1 MSVGGSIMGGRKMR
15 LRWLSM
21 VAMVVFGLLVLP
33 PAFARAAA
41 GEGCPNEA
49 LRSELSSV
57 GLPDC
62 RAYEMVSPAYKEGYP
77 VLTPNGGSYSA
88 NGDEGIVYSLGNLAG
103 AEASAESL
111 EEPEFYSVTRTSAGW
126 QLSALNPPLSQ
137 FVVEAPLAEEVDTGL
152 TLWDQHTPLQSTR
165 TNDLYIRSPA
175 EAGSPAKYSMVGPLR
190 EAKASN
196 EGEASNVIS
205 PEELPSVDA
214 TTKNYEHIVLF
225 TEEEAESGGW
235 PSFDH
240 TSVGAPS
247 LYEYSGTGNKQ
258 PILVGVIGPKRSE
271 SLIRTCG
278 TLLGSGVFRKGSSA
292 YNALS
297 ANGEAIFFTVKPCNT
312 AQSAEI
318 YERLHG
324 SIVSKEAASTIDVSE
339 SECSGCGA
347 ESGKN
352 FEGASENGERVFF
365 TSTQKLTGEAVDG
378 TAGGNAAEAEE
389 GGCSKI
395 SAGKGGCNL
404 YEYVSAPGGGR
415 GHLQT
420 VASGEVLGVAGMAE
434 DGGRVYYVSRNDVPG
449 VGKGPRETEPRAGG
463 NNLYVYDTETEKTTF
478 IATLGNEEEEYL
490 VWGKVFGRKP
500 VEVTGSE
507 GQFLLFVTQAQGLV
521 PDDTSAFAQ
530 LFEYDAE
537 TGELERLTKG
547 ENGYNEDG
555 NAVSTGIFRET
566 ISEIAQWLGEADY
579 KTTTNRLNISEDGK
593 TVAFDTAGQLS
604 EKAVSAAHDCT
615 SVYEFQTAG
624 KLSEGSVHLVSDGL
638 DVQSDKGF
646 GCGAYFLAMDASGAN
661 ILFSTADELVP
672 GDTDGTQR
680 DIYDARED
688 GGFPSPASSAAC
700 EGGCEGVVSAP
711 PAFGA
716 PASASLTGSGNLVAP
731 TSTTTTP
738 KATVK
743 KTARCAKGERR
754 SHGKCVKPKIKGKR
768 RKAKRATHGRGS
780 K

>member
-1 MSVGGSIMGGRKMR
+1 MIVGGSIMGGRKMR

-21 VAMVVFGLLVLP
+21 VAMVAFGLLVLP

-49 LRSELSSV
+49 LRSELSSG

-77 VLTPNGGSYSA
+77 VLPPNSGSYSA
-88 NGDEGIVYSLGNLAG
+88 NGDEGIVYSSGDFAG
-103 AEASAESL
+103 AEGGGEAG
-111 EEPEFYSVTRTSAGW
+111 EEGDLYSVTRTSAGW
-126 QLSALNPPLSQ
+126 QLSSLNPPLSQ
-137 FVVEAPLAEEVDTGL
+137 FVGQIPLLQEVDTGY

-165 TNDLYIRSPA
+165 TNDLYIRSST
-175 EAGSPAKYSMVGPLR
+175 GVYSLVGPLR
-190 EAKASN
+190 ETKASN

-205 PEELPSVDA
+205 PEELPRVDA

-225 TEEEAESGGW
+225 AYLAEFEGW

-240 TSVGAPS
+240 TSGSS
-247 LYEYSGTGNKQ
+247 LYEYSGSGNKQ

-271 SLIRTCG
+271 NLIRTCG
-278 TLLGSGVFRKGSSA
+278 TLLGGGVRRHGSS

-297 ANGEAIFFTVKPCNT
+297 ADGEAIFFTVKPCNE
-312 AQSAEI
+312 ADESAEI

-324 SIVSKEAASTIDVSE
+324 SVVSREAASTIDVSE

-365 TSTQKLTGEAVDG
+365 TSTQKLTSEAVDG
-378 TAGGNAAEAEE
+378 TAGGNAFVEAGE
-389 GGCSKI
+389 GGCSSI
-395 SAGKGGCNL
+395 PAGKGGCNL

-434 DGGRVYYVSRNDVPG
+434 DGARVYYVSRNDVPG
-449 VGKGPRETEPRAGG
+449 AGKGPRETEPRAGD
-463 NNLYVYDTETEKTTF
+463 NNLYVYDTGTEKTTF
-478 IATLGNEEEEYL
+478 IATLGEEGNEYYI
-490 VWGKVFGRKP
+490 WGKIFGVKP

-507 GQFLLFVTQAQGLV
+507 GQFLLFVSQAQGLV
-521 PDDTSAFAQ
+521 PGDTSAFAQ

-547 ENGYNEDG
+547 ENGYNDDG
-555 NAVSTGIFRET
+555 NAVSTGVLPE
-566 ISEIAQWLGEADY
+566 SVSNVAQWLGEADY
-579 KTTTNRLNISEDGK
+579 KTTTNRLNISENGK
-593 TVAFDTAGQLS
+593 TVAFETAGQLS
-604 EKAVSAAHDCT
+604 ERAVSAAHDCT
-615 SVYEFQTAG
+615 SIYEFHTPG
-624 KLSEGSVHLVSDGL
+624 KLSEGSTHLISDGQ

-661 ILFSTADELVP
+661 ILFTSADELVP

-688 GGFPSPASSAAC
+688 GGFPSPASAAAC

-711 PAFGA
+711 PVFGA
-716 PASASLTGSGNLVAP
+716 PASTSLTGSGNLVAP
-731 TSTTTTP
+731 TPTTTTTTP
-738 KATVK
+738 KTTVK

>member
-1 MSVGGSIMGGRKMR
+1 MIVGGSIMGGRKMR

-21 VAMVVFGLLVLP
+21 VAMVAFGLLVLP

-49 LRSELSSV
+49 LRSELSSG

-62 RAYEMVSPAYKEGYP
+62 RAYEMVSPAYQEGYP
-77 VLTPNGGSYSA
+77 VLPPSAGGSYST
-88 NGDEGIVYSLGNLAG
+88 NGDEDIVYSLGDLAG
-103 AEASAESL
+103 VEGDVEAGEGGEL
-111 EEPEFYSVTRTSAGW
+111 YSVTRASAGW
-126 QLSALNPPLSQ
+126 QLSPLNPPLSQ
-137 FVVEAPLAEEVDTGL
+137 FVVSLSVAVEVDTGYS
-152 TLWDQHTPLQSTR
+152 LWDQHTPLQSTR
-165 TNDLYIRSPA
+165 TNDLYIRSSTGA
-175 EAGSPAKYSMVGPLR
+175 YSLVGPLR

-205 PEELPSVDA
+205 PEELPRVDA
-214 TTKNYEHIVLF
+214 TTKNYEHIVLVAYH
-225 TEEEAESGGW
+225 AESEGW

-258 PILVGVIGPKRSE
+258 PILVGINGPKRSE

-278 TLLGSGVFRKGSSA
+278 TLLGGGVFRHGSS

-297 ANGEAIFFTVKPCNT
+297 ANGEAIFFTVEPCNT

-324 SIVSKEAASTIDVSE
+324 GIVSKEAASTIDVSE

-365 TSTQKLTGEAVDG
+365 TSTQKLTSEAVDG
-378 TAGGNAAEAEE
+378 TAGGNAVEAGEY
-389 GGCSKI
+389 GGCSNI
-395 SAGKGGCNL
+395 PAGKGGCNL
-404 YEYVSAPGGGR
+404 YEYVSAPGGDR

-434 DGGRVYYVSRNDVPG
+434 DGARVYYVSRNDVPG
-449 VGKGPRETEPRAGG
+449 AGKGPHETEPRAGD
-463 NNLYVYDTETEKTTF
+463 NNLYVYDTTTEKTTF
-478 IATLGNEEEEYL
+478 IATLGEEGNERFI
-490 VWGKVFGRKP
+490 WGKIFGLKP
-500 VEVTGSE
+500 VEVTGNE
-507 GQFLLFVTQAQGLV
+507 GQFLLFVSQALGLV
-521 PDDTSAFAQ
+521 PGDTSEFAQ

-555 NAVSTGIFRET
+555 NAVSTGIFPET

-593 TVAFDTAGQLS
+593 TVAFVTAGQLS
-604 EKAVSAAHDCT
+604 ERAVSAAHDCT
-615 SVYEFQTAG
+615 SVYEFHTAG
-624 KLSEGSVHLVSDGL
+624 KLSEGSTHLISDGL
-638 DVQSDKGF
+638 DVQSDKGL

-688 GGFPSPASSAAC
+688 GGFLSPAYSAAC

-711 PAFGA
+711 PVFGA
-716 PASASLTGSGNLVAP
+716 PASASLTGSGNLVTP
-731 TSTTTTP
+731 TPTTTTP

-743 KTARCAKGERR
+743 KAAKCAKGERR

-768 RKAKRATHGRGS
+768 RKAKRAEHGRGS

>member
-1 MSVGGSIMGGRKMR
+1 MIVGGSIMGGRKMVF
-15 LRWLSM
+15 RWLSM

-49 LRSELSSV
+49 LRSELSSG

-77 VLTPNGGSYSA
+77 VLSPVAGGSYSA
-88 NGDEGIVYSLGNLAG
+88 NGDEGIVYSSGDLAG
-103 AEASAESL
+103 AEGDGEEGAEAVL
-111 EEPEFYSVTRTSAGW
+111 YSVTRTSVGW
-126 QLSALNPPLSQ
+126 QLSPLNPPLSQ
-137 FVVEAPLAEEVDTGL
+137 FVGQFPLGVEVDTGY

-175 EAGSPAKYSMVGPLR
+175 KAGSPAKYSMVGPLR
-190 EAKASN
+190 EIKTSN
-196 EGEASNVIS
+196 EEEASNVIS
-205 PEELPSVDA
+205 PEELVSVAA
-214 TTKNYEHIVLF
+214 TTNNYEHIVLF
-225 TEEEAESGGW
+225 TYFPQSEGW

-240 TSVGAPS
+240 TSGSS
-247 LYEYSGTGNKQ
+247 LYEYSGTDNKQ
-258 PILVGVIGPKRSE
+258 PILVGVTGPKRSE
-271 SLIRTCG
+271 DLIKACG
-278 TLLGSGVFRKGSSA
+278 TLLGGGVSRHGSSA

-297 ANGEAIFFTVKPCNT
+297 ANGEAIFFTVEPCNK
-312 AQSAEI
+312 ADESAEI

-347 ESGKN
+347 ESGKS

-365 TSTQKLTGEAVDG
+365 TSTQKLTSEAVDG
-378 TAGGNAAEAEE
+378 TAGGNAVEE
-389 GGCSKI
+389 GVGGCSKI
-395 SAGKGGCNL
+395 PAGKGGCNL

-434 DGGRVYYVSRNDVPG
+434 DGARIYYVSRNAVPG
-449 VGKGPRETEPRAGG
+449 AGKGPRETEPRAGD
-463 NNLYVYDTETEKTTF
+463 NNLYVYDTTTEKTTF
-478 IATLGNEEEEYL
+478 IATFGEEGEDFM
-490 VWGKVFGRKP
+490 WGKIFGLKP
-500 VEVTGSE
+500 VEVTGDE
-507 GQFLLFVTQAQGLV
+507 GQFLLFVSQTQGLV
-521 PDDTSAFAQ
+521 PGDTSEFAQ

-547 ENGYNEDG
+547 ENGYNDDG
-555 NAVSTGIFRET
+555 NAVSMGILPES
-566 ISEIAQWLGEADY
+566 ISNIAQWLGEADY
-579 KTTTNRLNISEDGK
+579 KTTTNRLNISEDGR
-593 TVAFDTAGQLS
+593 TVAFETGGQLS
-604 EKAVSAAHDCT
+604 ERAVSTARDCT
-615 SVYEFQTAG
+615 SVYEFHTAG
-624 KLSEGSVHLVSDGL
+624 RLSEGSVHLVSDGR
-638 DVQSDKGF
+638 DVQPDKGS
-646 GCGAYFLAMDASGAN
+646 GCGAVFLAMDASGAN

-688 GGFPSPASSAAC
+688 GGFSSPVSSAVC
-700 EGGCEGVVSAP
+700 EGGCEGPVSAP
-711 PAFGA
+711 PVFGA
-716 PASASLTGSGNLVAP
+716 PASASLMGSGNLVAP
-731 TSTTTTP
+731 APTTTTP

-743 KTARCAKGERR
+743 KAVRCAKGERR
-754 SHGKCVKPKIKGKR
+754 SHGKCVKPKIKSKR
-768 RKAKRATHGRGS
+768 KKAKRAEHGRGS

>member
-1 MSVGGSIMGGRKMR
+1 MIVGGSIMGGRKMR

-21 VAMVVFGLLVLP
+21 VMMVAFGLLVLP

-49 LRSELSSV
+49 LRSELNSV

-77 VLTPNGGSYSA
+77 VLTPHSGSYSA

-103 AEASAESL
+103 VEGSAESL
-111 EEPEFYSVTRTSAGW
+111 EEPESYSVTRTSAGW
-126 QLSALNPPLSQ
+126 RLSPLNPPLSQ
-137 FVVEAPLAEEVDTGL
+137 FVVEAPLAAEVDTGL

-165 TNDLYIRSPA
+165 TNDLYIRSA
-175 EAGSPAKYSMVGPLR
+175 TGVYSLVGPLR

-196 EGEASNVIS
+196 EGEASTVIS
-205 PEELPSVDA
+205 PEELPRVDA
-214 TTKNYEHIVLF
+214 TTKDYEHIVLVAYD
-225 TEEEAESGGW
+225 AESEGW

-240 TSVGAPS
+240 TSGSS

-258 PILVGVIGPKRSE
+258 PVLVGVTGPKRSE

-278 TLLGSGVFRKGSSA
+278 TLLGSGVFRHGSS

-297 ANGEAIFFTVKPCNT
+297 ADGEAIFFTVEPCNK
-312 AQSAEI
+312 ADESAEI

-365 TSTQKLTGEAVDG
+365 TSTQKLTSEAVDG
-378 TAGGNAAEAEE
+378 TAGGSAVEE
-389 GGCSKI
+389 GVGGCSKI
-395 SAGKGGCNL
+395 PAGKGGCNL

-434 DGGRVYYVSRNDVPG
+434 DGARVYFVSRNVVPG
-449 VGKGPRETEPRAGG
+449 AGKGPRETEPRAGD

-478 IATLGNEEEEYL
+478 IATFGEEGEDFM
-490 VWGKVFGRKP
+490 WGKIFGLKP
-500 VEVTGSE
+500 VEVTGNE
-507 GQFLLFVTQAQGLV
+507 GQFLLFVSQTQGLV
-521 PDDTSAFAQ
+521 PGDTSESTQ

-547 ENGYNEDG
+547 ENDYNDDG
-555 NAVSTGIFRET
+555 NAVNMGILPES
-566 ISEIAQWLGEADY
+566 ISNIAESLGEADY

-593 TVAFDTAGQLS
+593 TVAFEMGGQLS
-604 EKAVSAAHDCT
+604 ERAVSAAHECT
-615 SVYEFQTAG
+615 SVYEFHTAG
-624 KLSEGSVHLVSDGL
+624 KLSEGSTHLISDGL

-646 GCGAYFLAMDASGAN
+646 GCGAYFVAMDASGAN
-661 ILFSTADELVP
+661 ILFSTADELAP

-688 GGFPSPASSAAC
+688 GGFPPPASSAAC

-716 PASASLTGSGNLVAP
+716 PASALLTGSGNLVAP
-731 TSTTTTP
+731 TPTTTTP

-743 KTARCAKGERR
+743 KAARCAKGERR
-754 SHGKCVKPKIKGKR
+754 SHGKCVKPKIKSKR
-768 RKAKRATHGRGS
+768 RKAKRAGHGRGS

>member
-1 MSVGGSIMGGRKMR
+1 MIVGGSIMGGRKMR

-77 VLTPNGGSYSA
+77 VLTPNSGSYSA

-103 AEASAESL
+103 AEGSAESL
-111 EEPEFYSVTRTSAGW
+111 EEPESYSVTRTSAGW
-126 QLSALNPPLSQ
+126 RLSALNPPLSQ
-137 FVVEAPLAEEVDTGL
+137 FVVEAPLAAEVDTGL

-165 TNDLYIRSPA
+165 TNDLYIRSA
-175 EAGSPAKYSMVGPLR
+175 TGVYSLVGPLR

-205 PEELPSVDA
+205 PEELPRVDA
-214 TTKNYEHIVLF
+214 TTKDYEHIVLF
-225 TEEEAESGGW
+225 AYIAESEGW

-240 TSVGAPS
+240 TSGSS

-258 PILVGVIGPKRSE
+258 PILVGVTGPKRSE

-278 TLLGSGVFRKGSSA
+278 TLLGGGVSRHGSS

-297 ANGEAIFFTVKPCNT
+297 ANGEAIFFTVEPCNT

-365 TSTQKLTGEAVDG
+365 TSTQKLTSEAVDG
-378 TAGGNAAEAEE
+378 TAGGSAVEE
-389 GGCSKI
+389 GVGGCSKI
-395 SAGKGGCNL
+395 PAGKDGCNL

-434 DGGRVYYVSRNDVPG
+434 DGARVYYVSRNDVPG
-449 VGKGPRETEPRAGG
+449 AGKGPRETEPRAGD

-478 IATLGNEEEEYL
+478 IATFGEEGEDFM
-490 VWGKVFGRKP
+490 WGKIFGVKP
-500 VEVTGSE
+500 VEVTGNE
-507 GQFLLFVTQAQGLV
+507 GQFLLFVSQTQGLV
-521 PDDTSAFAQ
+521 PGDTSEFTQ

-547 ENGYNEDG
+547 ENDYNENG
-555 NAVSTGIFRET
+555 NAVSTGIFPES
-566 ISEIAQWLGEADY
+566 ISNIAQWLGEADY
-579 KTTTNRLNISEDGK
+579 KTTTNRLNISEDGH
-593 TVAFDTAGQLS
+593 TVAFETGGQLS
-604 EKAVSAAHDCT
+604 EKAVSAAHGCT
-615 SVYEFQTAG
+615 SVYEFHTAG
-624 KLSEGSVHLVSDGL
+624 KLSEGSTHLISDGL
-638 DVQSDKGF
+638 DVQPDKGL
-646 GCGAYFLAMDASGAN
+646 GCGAVFLAMDASGAN
-661 ILFSTADELVP
+661 ILFTTADELVP
-672 GDTDGTQR
+672 GDTDGVQR
-680 DIYDARED
+680 DLYDARED
-688 GGFPSPASSAAC
+688 GGFPSPVSAAAC
-700 EGGCEGVVSAP
+700 EGGCEGVVSVP
-711 PAFGA
+711 PVFGA

-731 TSTTTTP
+731 PPTITTP

-743 KTARCAKGERR
+743 KAVKCAKGERR
-754 SHGKCVKPKIKGKR
+754 SHGKCVKPKIKNKS

>member
-1 MSVGGSIMGGRKMR
+1 MIVGGSIMGGRKMR
-15 LRWLSM
+15 FRWLSM

-49 LRSELSSV
+49 LRSELSSG

-77 VLTPNGGSYSA
+77 ILPYAGGTYSSS
-88 NGDEGIVYSLGNLAG
+88 GDQGIIISLGDLAG
-103 AEASAESL
+103 AEGDGESGEGGEL
-111 EEPEFYSVTRTSAGW
+111 YSVTRTSAGW
-126 QLSALNPPLSQ
+126 QLSSLNPPQSQ
-137 FVVEAPLAEEVDTGL
+137 FVVQSPLLQEVDTGY

-165 TNDLYIRSPA
+165 TNDLYIRSST
-175 EAGSPAKYSMVGPLR
+175 GVYSLVGPLR
-190 EAKASN
+190 EAKASD
-196 EGEASNVIS
+196 EEEASNVIS
-205 PEELPSVDA
+205 PEKLPHVDA
-214 TTKNYEHIVLF
+214 ATKDYEHIVLF
-225 TEEEAESGGW
+225 TDDAQNEGW

-240 TSVGAPS
+240 TSGSS
-247 LYEYSGTGNKQ
+247 LYEYSGIGNKQ
-258 PILVGVIGPKRSE
+258 PILVGVTGPKRSE
-271 SLIRTCG
+271 NLIRTCG
-278 TLLGSGVFRKGSSA
+278 TLLGSGVFRHGSS

-297 ANGEAIFFTVKPCNT
+297 ANGEAIFFTVKPCNE
-312 AQSAEI
+312 ADESAEI

-324 SIVSKEAASTIDVSE
+324 SIISKEAASTIDVSE
-339 SECSGCGA
+339 SECNGCGA
-347 ESGKN
+347 ESGKE

-365 TSTQKLTGEAVDG
+365 TSTQKLTSEAVDG
-378 TAGGNAAEAEE
+378 TAGGNAFVEVGEHT
-389 GGCSKI
+389 GCSMI
-395 SAGKGGCNL
+395 PEGKGGCNL
-404 YEYVSAPGGGR
+404 YEYISTPGGSR

-434 DGGRVYYVSRNDVPG
+434 DGARVYYVSRNDVPG
-449 VGKGPRETEPRAGG
+449 AGKGPHETEPSAGD
-463 NNLYVYDTETEKTTF
+463 NNLYVYDTTTEKTTF
-478 IATLGNEEEEYL
+478 IATLGEEGNEYFI
-490 VWGKVFGRKP
+490 WGKLFGLKP

-507 GQFLLFVTQAQGLV
+507 GQFLLFVSQAQGLV
-521 PDDTSAFAQ
+521 PGDTSAFAQ

-547 ENGYNEDG
+547 ENGYNDDG
-555 NAVSTGIFRET
+555 NAVSTGILPE
-566 ISEIAQWLGEADY
+566 SVSNIAQWLGEADF
-579 KTTTNRLNISEDGK
+579 KTTTNRLNISEDGR
-593 TVAFDTAGQLS
+593 TVAFETAGQLS
-604 EKAVSAAHDCT
+604 ERAVSAAHDCT
-615 SVYEFQTAG
+615 SVYEFHTPG
-624 KLSEGSVHLVSDGL
+624 KLSEGSTHLISDGQ

-646 GCGAYFLAMDASGAN
+646 GCGAIFIAMDASGAN
-661 ILFSTADELVP
+661 ILFSTADELAP

-711 PAFGA
+711 PVFGA

-731 TSTTTTP
+731 TPTTP
-738 KATVK
+738 KTTVK
-743 KTARCAKGERR
+743 KVAKCAKGERR
-754 SHGKCVKPKIKGKR
+754 SHGKCVKPKIKSKR